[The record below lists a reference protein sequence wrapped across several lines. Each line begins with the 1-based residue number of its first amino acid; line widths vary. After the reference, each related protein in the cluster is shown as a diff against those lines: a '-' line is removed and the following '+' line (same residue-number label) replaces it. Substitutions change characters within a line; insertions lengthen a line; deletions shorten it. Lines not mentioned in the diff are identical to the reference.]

1 MSRSVVLKPQPRCAR
16 CHLPPRWCICAAL
29 REVALPL
36 QVDVLMHHREQWRP
50 SSTGHLIAR
59 AVAGSRRHLWQRERG
74 LLKAEDVRRSGRE
87 LWILHPHGRP
97 MPEDAV
103 PEGVQVLLIDGAWK
117 EATLMARGV
126 SGWGRLVS
134 LPMTGESR
142 YLLRTQQGG
151 GRFSTF
157 EALLFLVEAF
167 GLAEAHAALRMQF
180 ELHVY
185 AGLRSRGAKEAAAAF
200 LASSPLRE
208 GLPELIAQLNVRRP
222 R

>member
-1 MSRSVVLKPQPRCAR
+1 MSRSVVLNP
-16 CHLPPRWCICAAL
+16 PPRWCICAAL
-29 REVALPL
+29 HGVTLPL

-50 SSTGHLIAR
+50 SSTGHLIVR
-59 AVAGSRRHLWQRERG
+59 AVAGSRQHLWRCERG
-74 LLKAEDVRRSGRE
+74 LRAEDVRMTGRE

-97 MPEDAV
+97 MTRETPPEN
-103 PEGVQVLLIDGAWK
+103 VQVLLIDGAWT
-117 EATLMARGV
+117 EATLMAREV

-142 YLLRTQQGG
+142 YRLRTQQSG

-167 GLAEAHAALRMQF
+167 GWAEAHAALRLQF

-185 AGLRSRGAKEAAAAF
+185 AGLRARGSKAAAEAF
-200 LASSPLRE
+200 LEGSPLRT

>member
-1 MSRSVVLKPQPRCAR
+1 MSRSVVLNPQPRCAR
-16 CHLPPRWCICAAL
+16 CRLPPRWCICAGL
-29 REVALPL
+29 HEVALPL

-59 AVAGSRRHLWQRERG
+59 AVAGSRQHLWECERG
-74 LLKAEDVRRSGRE
+74 LRAEDVRRAGRE

-97 MPEDAV
+97 MAREATPEN
-103 PEGVQVLLIDGAWK
+103 VQVLFIDGAWK
-117 EATLMARGV
+117 EATLMAREV

-157 EALLFLVEAF
+157 EALLFVVEAF
-167 GLAEAHAALRMQF
+167 GLMAAHAALRLQF

-185 AGLRSRGAKEAAAAF
+185 AGLRSRGSKAAAEAF

-208 GLPELIAQLNVRRP
+208 GLPDLIAQLNVRRP